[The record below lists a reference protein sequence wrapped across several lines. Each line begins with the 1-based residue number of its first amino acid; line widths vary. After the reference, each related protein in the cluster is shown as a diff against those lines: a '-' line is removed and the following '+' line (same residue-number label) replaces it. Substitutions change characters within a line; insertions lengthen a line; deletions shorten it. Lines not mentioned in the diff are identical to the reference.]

1 MLKKLIRIS
10 ARSSSDVV
18 KINEREEE
26 IGFYLSLSLPLIS
39 FSLTFS
45 DEHSLSLSFSLSLDF
60 TLSWQCR
67 RGCLTEDYNIILNFT
82 NFDISRSNFGQNIF
96 CSFRTFELA
105 VEARNSLRWE
115 FSRTGRIA
123 KELENFIPSSE
134 VNNTLV
140 GREKKPFKTVKKRLI
155 AEWATLINK
164 IVKMSNGDVTTTTEV
179 LTSSPTTTPTSTA
192 SETSNPAMTKQSVS
206 TETLVDTSHC
216 NRCRNWWVVLG
227 VAIEIRLG
235 RERLAIN
242 KLICYIY

>member
-1 MLKKLIRIS
+1 M
-10 ARSSSDVV
+10 
-18 KINEREEE
+18 N
-26 IGFYLSLSLPLIS
+26 
-39 FSLTFS
+39 T
-45 DEHSLSLSFSLSLDF
+45 LSLSFSLCLDF